1 MFQLLDFYSCS
12 GLALLWVTFFQTIA
26 IGWFFGAQRYH
37 LGIQY
42 SWWLIG
48 KSRFCDCIEQ
58 MTGHKPNIFWYL
70 CWKYFAPL
78 VMFCVFIFYIVS
90 FKPVK
95 LGSYEYPGWAEGLGL
110 CFSFASMMR
119 VPGYAIYYLFTQPG
133 TFMQV

>member
-1 MFQLLDFYSCS
+1 MAHKGITLEFKDF
-12 GLALLWVTFFQTIA
+12 
-26 IGWFFGAQRYH
+26 
-37 LGIQY
+37 
-42 SWWLIG
+42 LIG
-48 KSRFCDCIEQ
+48 ESRFCDCIEQ

-110 CFSFASMMR
+110 CFSFASMMW
-119 VPGYAIYYLFTQPG
+119 VPGYAIYYLLTQPG